1 MDMELAKTNW
11 LEISNQISADDAK
24 RRRQENEEI
33 SILFA
38 EAQQR
43 ATPNTRPLNW
53 TRFFTS

>member
-11 LEISNQISADDAK
+11 LEISNQISADDAR

-43 ATPNTRPLNW
+43 ATPNIKPLSW